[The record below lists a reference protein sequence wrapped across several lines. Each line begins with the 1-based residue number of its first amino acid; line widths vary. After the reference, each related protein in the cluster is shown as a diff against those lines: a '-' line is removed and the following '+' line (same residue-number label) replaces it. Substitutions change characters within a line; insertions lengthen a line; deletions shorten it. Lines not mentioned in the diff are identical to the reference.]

1 MLSLGNHPSKSGPRE
16 QGLRDLGAQC
26 SVETCVVDLVSW
38 LGLLPGEGPQPP
50 MFAAG
55 QPGLPVPGLHLPPA
69 QPEDAAALPAGTRP
83 RPRPHPHGCLECLT
97 PASVLHLHFCL
108 LQNKN
113 GDGVPSAV
121 APRVQRPPT
130 AAPAAPSSSSKQPT
144 ADTEASEQRALHVVQ
159 YGLLKIL
166 SRTLAA
172 LRHFT
177 PDVCQILLDQVPA
190 PSVLRPQPPTV
201 I

>member
-1 MLSLGNHPSKSGPRE
+1 MLSES
-16 QGLRDLGAQC
+16 GAQW

-38 LGLLPGEGPQPP
+38 LGLLPGEAPQPP
-50 MFAAG
+50 MFATG
-55 QPGLPVPGLHLPPA
+55 QPVLPVPGLHLPPA
-69 QPEDAAALPAGTRP
+69 QPEDAAALPAGTLP
-83 RPRPHPHGCLECLT
+83 RPHGCLECLT

-108 LQNKN
+108 FQNKN

-130 AAPAAPSSSSKQPT
+130 AAPAAPSSSKQPT
-144 ADTEASEQRALHVVQ
+144 VDTEASEQRALHVVQ

-190 PSVLRPQPPTV
+190 PSVLHHQPPTA